1 MNIFKKITLRLTA
14 LAALSL
20 TTSAVG
26 AQEVGT
32 DVVSRYVWRGADQ
45 GGGVAIQPSFSI
57 DLSPVSVGAWGS
69 YDISGGGVSEV
80 DLSIGFDLLG
90 WAYVT
95 VTDYYFGGKVFQFD
109 EDAGIHKIEV
119 SAGTDI
125 LKGTLSANVFVYGD
139 DDRSVW
145 LGYGLD
151 LGQVTDRLE
160 GITGIIGGGNG
171 GYTST
176 GDPALVLVGLAVGN
190 EKLSASYL
198 INVDTEQA
206 WIIAAWSL

>member
-1 MNIFKKITLRLTA
+1 MNIFKKITLGLTA

-20 TTSAVG
+20 TTRAVS

-32 DVVSRYVWRGADQ
+32 DVVSRYVWRGLDQ
-45 GGGVAIQPSFSI
+45 GGGVAIQPSFVL
-57 DLSPVSVGAWGS
+57 DLSPVSLGAWGS
-69 YDISGGGVSEV
+69 YDIAGGGVSEI

-90 WAYVT
+90 WAYIT

-109 EDAGIHKIEV
+109 EDAGIHQLEV

-125 LKGTLSANVFVYGD
+125 LWGVLSANVFVYGD

-151 LGQVTDRLE
+151 LGQVSDRLS
-160 GITGIIGGGNG
+160 GVTGVLGGGNG
-171 GYTST
+171 AYTSM

-206 WIIAAWSL
+206 WVIAAWSL